1 MKLGTYV
8 GSDRCSLLGVL
19 TGKGLKSL
27 QYLLKIRDQPS
38 ANLLHNYF
46 AQGECFTTWSLLQ
59 EACAEGDLHTFQYI
73 MAGSNFNNYF
83 RDIAEVSTNPPKF
96 ESKGSDI
103 HKVTL
108 THYFSPGQV
117 RVILHPC
124 EKKESL
130 LTTI

>member
-1 MKLGTYV
+1 
-8 GSDRCSLLGVL
+8 
-19 TGKGLKSL
+19 
-27 QYLLKIRDQPS
+27 
-38 ANLLHNYF
+38 
-46 AQGECFTTWSLLQ
+46 
-59 EACAEGDLHTFQYI
+59 

-83 RDIAEVSTNPPKF
+83 RGLAEASANPPKF

-124 EKKESL
+124 EKKSPFLQLSEKIQQKMPHVLLGQVLGTGESCKI
-130 LTTI
+130 LTLMVLSETCLAL